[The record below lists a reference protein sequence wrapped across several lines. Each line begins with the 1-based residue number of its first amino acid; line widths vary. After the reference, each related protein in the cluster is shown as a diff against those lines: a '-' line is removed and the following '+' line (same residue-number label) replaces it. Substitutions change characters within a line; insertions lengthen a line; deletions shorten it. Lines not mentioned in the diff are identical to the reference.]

1 VTKPAGDFLERQM
14 RHSLT
19 LNKSSRELMSA
30 ITVNFDLALQAIPY
44 PSPKARAFGIASLA
58 RTLIKLNNASNLSRS
73 FRII

>member
-1 VTKPAGDFLERQM
+1 
-14 RHSLT
+14 
-19 LNKSSRELMSA
+19 MSA